1 MKAQLEVELEA
12 VCSTLEQVRRMC
24 QKRPAYMKR
33 DTQQRPSPRWNLEQE
48 ERHMFEKWPIFV
60 GKDVE
65 KRPTC

>member
-12 VCSTLEQVRRMC
+12 VCSTLEQVRRMR

-65 KRPTC
+65 KGPSC